1 MVFEL
6 EGESRM
12 RNGPILVKV
21 MFVFVLSVFS
31 WTGCAQEASSPAGP
45 TESPQPP
52 EKTTGEGSLEPIV
65 LDGPSC
71 PENFEDRDTVREGVT
86 LSLNER
92 VEIHLGSNPSMPC
105 GWGEIDNPSPGVVRM
120 VEQTSQWPA
129 EGATEQPGAPGTEIW
144 IFEAQQVG
152 ESLVTWPCTCLGEEG
167 AEQQREGEF
176 MLQVQV
182 GE

>member
-1 MVFEL
+1 
-6 EGESRM
+6 M
-12 RNGPILVKV
+12 RNVPILVKV
-21 MFVFVLSVFS
+21 MFVLSVFS
-31 WTGCAQEASSPAGP
+31 WTGCAQGASSPGVPA
-45 TESPQPP
+45 ESPQPP
-52 EKTTGEGSLEPIV
+52 EKTTREGAPEPIV
-65 LDGPSC
+65 LEGPSC

-105 GWGEIDNPSPGVVRM
+105 GWGELENGSPGTVRM

-144 IFEAQQVG
+144 VFEAQQEG
-152 ESLVTWPCTCLGEEG
+152 ESLIVWPCTCLGEEG
-167 AEQQREGEF
+167 AEQQLEGEYK
-176 MLQVQV
+176 LQVQV